1 MKVREAE
8 TMSNEQLAMCN
19 EFAEGNFYGQ
29 IHDCQ
34 AENNGYYHR
43 NISDNFGDNRIYH
56 DIQPEI

>member
-43 NISDNFGDNRIYH
+43 NIGNDVGDNCIDY